1 MRAGRVAFYISGHG
15 FGHASRQIEIM
26 SALGRLE
33 TQASIMVRTSAPQ
46 WLFERTMRVP
56 YRWIEGEC
64 DTGVVQIDSLRL
76 DEAATARR
84 AKDFYGTFSDR
95 VAYEAALLTEQGVRL
110 VISDAPPL
118 ACAAAAR
125 AGIPSLV
132 ISNFTWDWIYSA
144 YSECFETEAPAVLE
158 AIREAYRQ
166 ATQGLRLPM
175 AGGFEA
181 IERVEDIPFVA
192 RHGREDLV
200 REDVL
205 AGLDVPME
213 RPIALSSF
221 SHYGVN
227 GLEASSL
234 DCLEDWTVV
243 ITGNDPPATVPD
255 GVAFVKESQLYDR
268 GFRYE
273 DLVAVC
279 DVVVTKPG
287 YGIISEC
294 IANSTGMLYT
304 SRGRFPEY
312 DVLVK
317 EMPRYVRCAFIEQ
330 DSLLAGRWRDGLDSL
345 LDSPPPPERPRTDG
359 AEVAAAHIAEAIE

>member
-1 MRAGRVAFYISGHG
+1 MN
-15 FGHASRQIEIM
+15 
-26 SALGRLE
+26 ALGRGRS
-33 TQASIMVRTSAPQ
+33 QVSILVRTSAPR

-56 YRWIEGEC
+56 YRWVECEC
-64 DTGVVQIDSLRL
+64 DTGVVQIDSLHL
-76 DEAATARR
+76 DEAETARR
-84 AKDFYGTFSDR
+84 ANAFYATFGDR
-95 VAYEAALLTEQGVRL
+95 VAHEAGLLAEQGVRL

-144 YSECFETEAPAVLE
+144 YSEYFETEAPAVV
-158 AIREAYRQ
+158 AQIREAYRQ

-175 AGGFEA
+175 AGGFDA
-181 IERVEDIPFVA
+181 IGRVEDIPFVA
-192 RHGREDLV
+192 RHARADLL

-205 AGLDVPME
+205 TGLDVPPE

-227 GLEASSL
+227 GLDMSSL

-243 ITGNDPPATVPD
+243 ITGNDPPSTLPD
-255 GVAFVKESQLYDR
+255 GVAFVKESRIYDQ

-273 DLVAVC
+273 DLVAAS

-294 IANSTGMLYT
+294 IANQTAMLYT
-304 SRGRFPEY
+304 SRGHFPEY

-317 EMPRYVRCAFIEQ
+317 EMPRYVRCAFIDQ
-330 DSLLAGRWRDGLDSL
+330 DSLRAGRWRDGLDGL
-345 LDSPPPPERPRTDG
+345 LAAPPPAERPRTDG
-359 AEVAAAHIAEAIE
+359 AEVAAAKIAEAIE